1 MSEDPPRAARARRDV
16 ERLLPLKDLVF
27 RILLALHDGELHG
40 YSIVKKI
47 RERSVG
53 RRPIAPGQL
62 YRTLRGMAGQGLIE
76 ESDRRPDPE
85 LDDERRRYFRLTAF
99 GRRAAGAEA
108 RRLEELVAVARRHH
122 ILDPAGGAS

>member
-1 MSEDPPRAARARRDV
+1 MSQGPPGAARNHRDV
-16 ERLLPLKDLVF
+16 DRLLPLKDLVF
-27 RILLALHDGELHG
+27 RILLALHGGELHG

-47 RERSVG
+47 RERPSG

-62 YRTLRGMAGQGLIE
+62 YRTLRTMVDLGMIE

-108 RRLEELVAVARRHH
+108 RRLEGLVAAARRHH
-122 ILDPAGGAS
+122 ILDQPGGAP